1 MRIKFLMPFVVLAL
15 AAVCLTVVSGSFA
28 RSESSDGTAA
38 KAAAPLKVG
47 LVTDIGGLND
57 RGFNSLAYKGLT
69 TAQKTLKVQG
79 RVLTSKGPQDYI
91 PNLTKLAT
99 EGYGLVIAVGFLMTD
114 ATATVAKKFPKTKFA
129 IVDVDA
135 TFMKGKPK
143 NVQGILFKE
152 QEAGYIVGVVATLLG
167 RDERLPTKAG
177 AKKAVPFVASV
188 GGIKIPPVDRF
199 IAGYE
204 FAAKKTEGT
213 ATVKHAYSQD
223 FVDQAKCKELATNF
237 FDQGAQ
243 VVFQVAGGCG
253 LGVIDA
259 AKTDGK
265 WAIGVDADQN
275 FVSPKYVATSA
286 LKKVDVGVFLTIQAV
301 VKGTYKG
308 GTNRSYGVKEGG
320 VGAGKFAPGVPASIR
335 AAAAKAAAD
344 IKSGKIKGIPTTV
357 K

>member
-1 MRIKFLMPFVVLAL
+1 VRVKRWLPWLTMAMAAVALAL
-15 AAVCLTVVSGSFA
+15 VAGSYARGNHQAAP
-28 RSESSDGTAA
+28 AA
-38 KAAAPLKVG
+38 KKLRIG

-57 RGFNSLAYKGLT
+57 RGFNSLAYKGLQ
-69 TAQKTLKVQG
+69 TAQKQLGVTG

-99 EGYGLVIAVGFLMTD
+99 GGYDLVIAVGFLMTD
-114 ATATVAKKFPKTKFA
+114 ATATVAKKYPKVKFA

-135 TFMKGKPK
+135 PTMKGKPK
-143 NVQGILFKE
+143 NVQGILFRE
-152 QEAGYIVGVVATLLG
+152 QEVGYIVGVVATLLS
-167 RDERLPTKAG
+167 RDEKLPKKVGKA
-177 AKKAVPFVASV
+177 AKTPFIASV

-204 FAAKKTEGT
+204 YAAKKTVP
-213 ATVKHAYSQD
+213 ASTVKHSYSQD

-237 FDQGAQ
+237 FDQGAD

-259 AKTDGK
+259 AKEKGK
-265 WAIGVDADQN
+265 WALGVDADQN
-275 FVSPKYVATSA
+275 FVAPGNVATSA
-286 LKKVDVGVFLTIQAV
+286 LKKVDRGVFLTIQKV
-301 VKGTYKG
+301 VKKTYKG
-308 GTNRSYGVKEGG
+308 GINAVYGAKDGG
-320 VGAGKFAPGVPASIR
+320 VSAGKFAPAVPADIK

-357 K
+357 SG